1 MSIYLDRVEGND
13 RLGALGIDAMDS
25 TFGQYSGA
33 LWEEP
38 TITGD
43 LYRFQKRQAERAKLE
58 PTFPDMMTG
67 APAPSPFY
75 DPSAKISD
83 TDANEQFG
91 IPGHLSFSGPTTR
104 VIAEQLLTQKREEL
118 ARQDVYARF
127 KGGVASQVAGFGI
140 GLISQALDPVNI
152 AASFLPV
159 VGPARYAAWA
169 ERFGTIGARAG
180 AGAIE
185 GFVGNLA
192 IEPFQYALATDE
204 QRDYT
209 MADSLMNVTLG
220 AIIGTRFHVAG
231 GAIADRFSGAAAMRR
246 AADLSPEVNEANL
259 KGSIAA
265 IIEDR
270 PVMTGDAIRIATMD
284 RPVTAENMAIERAR
298 LEGDYIM
305 SPAAVMDPSPYHE
318 LARQFEEL
326 SDDVV
331 APYMAHG
338 MAAAADDGSPPD
350 ASLLKL
356 LSEGLDET
364 RLLNEGPLKAGI
376 HGVDST
382 RLDAPYILLSDPG
395 KTVAETGIKNIIL
408 NGPAEA
414 NLAALRQAFPDR
426 NFMTAPEAID
436 FIVSGRKP
444 AGSFETSVTIN
455 GQTASVAGLTP
466 GRDAAMARFAER
478 ARQTRSGIDPADLE
492 TSAVLAADTRSTV
505 RTEQRAKVAREELAN
520 AENDL
525 EMLRKSGDVSEAE
538 IKAALSNVDA
548 LSKQGKDM
556 QSAYEVGANCLA
568 RSAA

>member
-13 RLGALGIDAMDS
+13 RLGALGVDAMDS

-43 LYRFQKRQAERAKLE
+43 LFRFQKRQSERAKLD

-67 APAPSPFY
+67 APQPSPFY

-104 VIAEQLLTQKREEL
+104 VIAEQLLSQKREEL
-118 ARQDVYARF
+118 ARQDVYERF
-127 KGGVASQVAGFGI
+127 KGGVASQAAGFGI
-140 GLISQALDPVNI
+140 GLISQALDPVNV
-152 AASFLPV
+152 AASFVPV

-169 ERFGTIGARAG
+169 ARFGTVGSRAAAG
-180 AGAIE
+180 AVE

-192 IEPFQYALATDE
+192 IEPFQYALAADE

-209 MADSLMNVTLG
+209 MADSLMNVTFG
-220 AIIGTRFHVAG
+220 AIIGTGFHVAG
-231 GAIADRFSGAAAMRR
+231 GAIADRFGGAAAARR
-246 AADLSPEVNEANL
+246 AAELSPEVNEANL
-259 KGSIAA
+259 RGSIAA

-270 PVMTGDAIRIATMD
+270 PVMTDDAVRIAAMD
-284 RPVTAENMAIERAR
+284 RPVTAENMASERAR

-305 SPAAVMDPSPYHE
+305 SPASAMDPNPYRQ

-326 SDDVV
+326 PDDVR

-338 MAAAADDGSPPD
+338 MAAIADDGGPPD

-356 LSEGLDET
+356 LNEGLDPART
-364 RLLNEGPLKAGI
+364 LNEGPLKSGS

-382 RLDAPYILLSDPG
+382 RLDAPYILLSDPH
-395 KTVAETGIKNIIL
+395 KTVAETGVKNIIL

-426 NFMTAPEAID
+426 NFMNAQEAVD
-436 FIVSGRKP
+436 FIASGKKP
-444 AGSFETSVTIN
+444 AG
-455 GQTASVAGLTP
+455 ATP
-466 GRDAAMARFAER
+466 GRDAAMARFEER
-478 ARQTRSGIDPADLE
+478 VRQGRSGTDPADLE
-492 TSAVLAADTRSTV
+492 TSASFAADTRSTT
-505 RTEQRAKVAREELAN
+505 RTEQRANVAREELAN

-525 EMLRKSGDVSEAE
+525 EILRKSGDVSEAE

-556 QSAYEVGANCLA
+556 KAAYEVGANCLA